1 VPLSVGDKLGPF
13 EILAPIGAGGMGEV
27 YRARDTKL
35 DRDVAIKVL
44 PHLLANDPERLARF
58 EREAKVLAALNH
70 PNIAQIYGLEQR
82 ALVMELV
89 EGETLKGPLPIET
102 TLNYARQIA
111 DALEAAHEKGITHR
125 DLKPANIMVTPAGV
139 VKVLDF
145 GLAAV
150 TQDPASG
157 STDPSNSPTL
167 TMRATQAGM
176 IVGTAA
182 YMSPEQAS
190 GKPVDKRADIW
201 SFGVVLWEMLTGR
214 RLFEGETISHT
225 LADVLRGPID
235 FEKLPKETPRA
246 IRDLLRRCLD
256 RDVKNRLRDIGEAR
270 VAIAN
275 VEKQPEATAAAVP
288 VPQRRIL
295 PWAAAALMT
304 LVAAGVS
311 GYFLTRPA
319 PLPLVSQFSVVAPP
333 DTAFTNTFAA
343 TAVSP
348 DGRYLVF
355 GARRGSTTPSLW
367 LRPLDSLA
375 ARPLPGTEGGN
386 FPFWS
391 PDSKSIAFFADG
403 KLKRVE
409 PAGGAP
415 LVLCDHEED
424 VAASVGGTWNRD
436 GIILFGGTDGLR
448 RVPASGGQPVPLT
461 TTDVSRQEAGHGY
474 PQFLPDGKHFL
485 YFIQSGSPSTQG
497 VYAGSL
503 DRPQDRIQVVRT
515 AVKAIY
521 TQPVASYSGYLLWLR
536 EQTLLAQRFDLGKLL
551 LEGDP
556 APVAEDIAVN
566 APQRAA
572 FWTSDAG
579 LLVYR
584 NGGAGSQKLVWMS
597 RDGKRTE
604 QGGMDIYN
612 SLRLSPDGR
621 RVAFGRGLA
630 TANIWLLEFARSV
643 LTRLT
648 FGTKADIN
656 PVWSP
661 DGRQIAFSSN
671 RSGVFQIYRKDAGG
685 GGQEE
690 QLTSGPNDKYVT
702 DWRRDGKYLLYTQAD
717 PKTSLDLWA
726 LPLDGDR
733 KPAPVLQS
741 PFLESGGQFSADG
754 RWIVYNSTESGR
766 TEVYIRAFP
775 TSAGKW
781 QISNRGGAIPRWR
794 ADGKELFYVSPDFKM
809 MAVTIRAS
817 AAGVEADTPRELFT
831 ALVAGVISPYD
842 VAADGQRFLLMELPQ
857 AQGGAAPLTVVLNWQ
872 AGLK

>member
-1 VPLSVGDKLGPF
+1 MPLSVGEKLGPY

-27 YRARDTKL
+27 YRARDPRL
-35 DRDVAIKVL
+35 NRDVAIKVS
-44 PHLLANDPERLARF
+44 AAQFSERF
-58 EREAKVLAALNH
+58 EREAKAIAALNH
-70 PNIAQIYGLEQR
+70 PNICQIYDVGPNY
-82 ALVMELV
+82 LVMEFI
-89 EGETLKGPLPIET
+89 EGQSPKGPMPLEEALRI
-102 TLNYARQIA
+102 ARQIA

-125 DLKPANIMVTPAGV
+125 DLKPGNIKIKPDGT

-145 GLAAV
+145 GLAKV
-150 TQDPASG
+150 TAGTASSG
-157 STDPSNSPTL
+157 ENSPTL
-167 TMRATQAGM
+167 TIGMTQAGM
-176 IVGTAA
+176 ILGTAA
-182 YMSPEQAS
+182 YMAPEQAR
-190 GKPVDKRADIW
+190 GKESVDRRADIW
-201 SFGVVLWEMLTGR
+201 AFGVVLYELLTGK
-214 RLFEGETISHT
+214 RLFDGEDVGEI
-225 LADVLRGPID
+225 LAKV
-235 FEKLPKETPRA
+235 
-246 IRDLLRRCLD
+246 IRDEPDLSSVPAQVRPLLKRCLEKD
-256 RDVKNRLRDIGEAR
+256 PKKRLRDIGDVWLLLADTPAESAPVSSKTTSR
-270 VAIAN
+270 LGGLTGIAVAVLAVALAVVSWIAYS
-275 VEKQPEATAAAVP
+275 
-288 VPQRRIL
+288 
-295 PWAAAALMT
+295 LMRST
-304 LVAAGVS
+304 
-311 GYFLTRPA
+311 PP
-319 PLPLVSQFSVVAPP
+319 PLASQFTVVAPP
-333 DTAFTNTFAA
+333 ETAFTNTFAA

-355 GARRGSTTPSLW
+355 GARRGSATPSLW

-375 ARPLPGTEGGN
+375 AHPLPGTEGAN

-415 LVLCDHEED
+415 LVLCDAGEP
-424 VAASVGGTWNRD
+424 AGSSVGGTWNRD

-461 TTDVSRQEAGHGY
+461 KTDASRQEAGHGY
-474 PQFLPDGKHFL
+474 PQFLPDGKRFL
-485 YFIQSGSPSTQG
+485 YFIQSGNPNTQG

-503 DRPQDRIQVVRT
+503 DRPQERVQVIRT
-515 AVKAIY
+515 DAKAIY
-521 TQPVASYSGYLLWLR
+521 TQPVAGRSGYLLWLR
-536 EQTLLAQRFDLGKLL
+536 EQTLLAQRFDPGKLL

-556 APVAEDIAVN
+556 APVAEEIAVN

-572 FWTSDAG
+572 FWMSDAG

-584 NGGAGSQKLVWMS
+584 NGGAGSQKLSWMS

-621 RVAFGRGLA
+621 RVAFGRGLT

-648 FGTKADIN
+648 FGTKADSN

-671 RSGVFQIYRKDAGG
+671 RSGVLQIYRKDAGG

-702 DWRRDGKYLLYTQAD
+702 DWSRDGKYLLYSQSD

-733 KPAPVLQS
+733 KPVPVLQS
-741 PFLESGGQFSADG
+741 PFLEYGGQFSPDG
-754 RWIVYNSTESGR
+754 KWIAYDSNESGR
-766 TEVYIRAFP
+766 TDVYIRAFP
-775 TSAGKW
+775 SSPGKW
-781 QISNRGGAIPRWR
+781 QVSNRGGGIPRWR
-794 ADGKELFYVSPDFKM
+794 ADGKELFYVSSDFKM

-817 AAGVEADTPRELFT
+817 AASVEADTPRELFA
-831 ALVAGVISPYD
+831 ALVAGLISPYD
-842 VAADGQRFLLMELPQ
+842 VAADGQRFLLMERPE
-857 AQGGAAPLTVVLNWQ
+857 AQGGASPLTVVLNWQ
-872 AGLK
+872 AGLR